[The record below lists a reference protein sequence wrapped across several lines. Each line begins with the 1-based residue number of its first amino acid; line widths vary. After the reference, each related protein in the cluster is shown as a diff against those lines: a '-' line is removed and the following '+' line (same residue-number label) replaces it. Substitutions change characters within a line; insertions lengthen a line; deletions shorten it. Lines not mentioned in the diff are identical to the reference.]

1 MSTTHDSDS
10 PYHDHLH
17 DGDSDLVSVNS
28 RSLSLENPYD
38 MHHRDRD
45 DVSDKIKIA
54 LKKWKTKVKWWST
67 FLILS
72 SSVMIYSN
80 LWYANVVGVAAG
92 ALGIYGACKDNSEF
106 LFVYLALLF
115 LELLKNIG
123 VFFYFVSG
131 SGNDEPVI
139 VGLNVGVVIIEE
151 FVVVPANIFYAFK
164 LYRTLKILID
174 NDLDETLTNY

>member
-72 SSVMIYSN
+72 R
-80 LWYANVVGVAAG
+80 